1 MLTYLR
7 VQSLHASSLQVCIH
21 MFLQYYMLLYL
32 PADDVNCIHLGPIS
46 LHLSSDNC
54 VDVDACGMS
63 NYEMWFY
70 DVSEL
75 RRHL

>member
-7 VQSLHASSLQVCIH
+7 VQSLHASSLQVCTH
-21 MFLQYYMLLYL
+21 MLLQYYMLMLL
-32 PADDVNCIHLGPIS
+32 PADDVNLYTSRPYIM
-46 LHLSSDNC
+46 HLSSDNS

-63 NYEMWFY
+63 NNEMWFY